1 MIEQVCLALLIT
13 LVLVRAPRAAAK
25 PAARPAFWATVSG
38 AVSLSTYGFPI
49 SFYAY
54 DSLLG
59 GSNVTTLVRDL
70 AATSAFWFFRE
81 ALGRRA
87 GGQGRTGSR
96 WGLAAMF
103 GSYIVP
109 FLLIRDRGDTS
120 VDFII
125 DRLDQTAVWLYGSAY
140 MTTLVW
146 LAVSSIL
153 DARRNWRGVQLAFI
167 IGSAVTTVG
176 CLIEIGFLTASHFG
190 YGGDTFRYS
199 AWNAS
204 EIPFFLGLLIIML
217 GIGWTAIVLPIRHR
231 LVVIRASRV
240 AARYKLIQR
249 PRITTYFSD
258 RRLIAHA
265 QQVLVLTTNAEVRGD
280 VAFTDT
286 DRHATARVRSL
297 IAHDHAFT
305 PRVIGGGVRKAA

>member
-1 MIEQVCLALLIT
+1 MIEQVCLALLIA

-38 AVSLSTYGFPI
+38 TVSLTTYGFPI
-49 SFYAY
+49 SFYSY
-54 DSLLG
+54 DALLG
-59 GSNVTTLVRDL
+59 GSNVITLVRDL

-81 ALGRRA
+81 ALGLHA
-87 GGQGRTGSR
+87 GGQGRIASR
-96 WGLAAMF
+96 WELTVMF

-109 FLLIRDRGDTS
+109 FLLIRDRGETS

-153 DARRNWRGVQLAFI
+153 NARLNWRGMQLVFI
-167 IGSAVTTVG
+167 IGSAVTTAG

-204 EIPFFLGLLIIML
+204 EIPFFLGLLIVMS
-217 GIGWTAIVLPIRHR
+217 GIGWIAIVLPIGHR

-249 PRITTYFSD
+249 PGITTYLSD

-265 QQVLVLTTNAEVRGD
+265 QHVLVITTNAEVRGD
-280 VAFTDT
+280 VAFTDA

-297 IAHDHAFT
+297 IAHDYAFT
-305 PRVIGGGVRKAA
+305 PRVIGSGFRKAA